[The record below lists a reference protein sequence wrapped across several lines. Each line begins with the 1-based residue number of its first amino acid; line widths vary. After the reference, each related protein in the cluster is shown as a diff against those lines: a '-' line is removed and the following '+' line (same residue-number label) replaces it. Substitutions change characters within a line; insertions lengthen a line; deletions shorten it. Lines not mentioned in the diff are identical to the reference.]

1 MRLKDLKLKKGETLR
16 IGYFN
21 NNGQE
26 CIIANK
32 YQILT
37 GWAFDKIKENYD
49 TEVYKV
55 KYGYATKFIAERLLE
70 NERVR

>member
-1 MRLKDLKLKKGETLR
+1 MRLKDLELKKGEILR

-21 NNGQE
+21 NNGKE
-26 CIIANK
+26 CLISNK
-32 YQILT
+32 YQLLA
-37 GWAFDKIKENYD
+37 GWAFDEIKKHYD

>member
-1 MRLKDLKLKKGETLR
+1 MRLKDLELKKGETLR

-26 CIIANK
+26 CLISNK
-32 YQILT
+32 YQLLT
-37 GWAFDKIKENYD
+37 RWAFDKIKENYD
-49 TEVYKV
+49 TDVYKV